1 MYETICN
8 FSYLLVGLAVIALV
22 TFRLF
27 KGSRV
32 FLNSPQNG
40 DGSSVIYMARFVIA
54 GFCLSMTGYLAV
66 TGSFGPSGVDSS
78 QLVRIETTRA
88 GFLMLVLGIDL
99 LLTLFVLATLR
110 SRGRMEAAPPQN
122 TAA

>member
-8 FSYLLVGLAVIALV
+8 FSYLLVGLAVVALA
-22 TFRLF
+22 TYRLF
-27 KGSRV
+27 KGSRE
-32 FLNSPQNG
+32 FFADSHS
-40 DGSSVIYMARFVIA
+40 DGKPAAYMARFVVI
-54 GFCLSMTGYLAV
+54 GFCLTMTGYLAV
-66 TGSFGPSGVDSS
+66 TGSFGPSGVDPS

-99 LLTLFVLATLR
+99 LITLFVLATLH
-110 SRGRMEAAPPQN
+110 GRARTEAAPPQP